1 MTEGVADLIVIDY
14 FNKTNLQQSIINAKR
29 LLSSKNK
36 KDDFFDQYPA
46 VDLFLQRAFVMYNK
60 KLQQGYIINNS
71 KNNFE
76 NSIKPALIDFYNSL

>member
-1 MTEGVADLIVIDY
+1 MKLKTLIDFCLAEGIADLIVIDY

-36 KDDFFDQYPA
+36 KDDFFDQYPT

-71 KNNFE
+71 KNNF
-76 NSIKPALIDFYNSL
+76 